1 MISAIVLYS
10 AGFTS
15 DEVLE
20 ESLDVLLDV
29 SVETGVS
36 GLDTGE
42 EGLSPGV
49 VEESFGLV
57 GPQEA
62 SARSEV
68 ASTKS
73 SDLFFIFHSFPKQQ
87 KRVLLSPMDHGEFV
101 PFSCILI

>member
-20 ESLDVLLDV
+20 ESLEVLLDV
-29 SVETGVS
+29 SVETGGS

-42 EGLSPGV
+42 EVLSPGV

-87 KRVLLSPMDHGEFV
+87 KRVLLSPWTMENSYPSAAF
-101 PFSCILI
+101 

>member
-10 AGFTS
+10 AGFTL

-20 ESLDVLLDV
+20 ESLDVLLDE

-36 GLDTGE
+36 GVDTE
-42 EGLSPGV
+42 EEVLSPGF

-68 ASTKS
+68 ASTKKQR
-73 SDLFFIFHSFPKQQ
+73 LVFIFHSFPKQQ
-87 KRVLLSPMDHGEFV
+87 KRVLLSPMNHGEFV
-101 PFSCILI
+101 PFNCILI